1 MTTEDMY
8 ARLNTILDKATES
21 LIIISEEREK
31 QNIHFSNLIEDVET
45 KNNSITDKFNKL
57 KNTYRKAEMTIIE
70 DVTKIRKEVKDN
82 YSALDTKITELE
94 KQFKELQQK
103 QIETELLVN
112 NLQLKNKK
120 RKWWKL
126 C

>member
-94 KQFKELQQK
+94 TQFKELQQK